1 MFQVRKD
8 DGLPTHICGDCA
20 AKVEETY
27 DFLRLCE
34 ISDSFLRQYLDFGLH
49 ISFLFRYSE
58 LLRMVEHS
66 EEEEAQNIDF

>member
-1 MFQVRKD
+1 M
-8 DGLPTHICGDCA
+8 
-20 AKVEETY
+20 EETY
-27 DFLRLCE
+27 NFLRLCE

-58 LLRMVEHS
+58 LLRMVENAEDE